1 MKKKIIPITKINL
14 YKDQL
19 PDFNSEDF
27 FHENFFDKNK
37 EIKKILIIKWGGMGD
52 IIQSTSVI
60 NEILIH
66 LKSKTIDVNTKS
78 QWKCFFENDNRIN
91 NVWSI
96 DFKKGWGDWSNINN
110 WIRKVKHEKYDL
122 IIDLQTNDRSRIL
135 LSILKILYNYPKYS
149 IGNHFVFPYSIKPKS
164 NINISQ
170 PFYRLKRTIL
180 SLGIE
185 SRTNKPTFIIP
196 CSSTNYINEIFK
208 KLKILKKDL
217 YIFIPGSSSKN
228 LLKRWGVKN
237 YIGLAKLLESKKNKV
252 ILVGGNEDIEDCN
265 NIAMSSKNIINLC
278 NELNLLDLVELF
290 KRAKYIIAN
299 DTGPT
304 HLTALT
310 STPVLQITG
319 PTDPAKVKPF
329 GKNIC
334 ALQAEINCKNC
345 YKKTCSHHSCMI
357 GIKPTNVYN
366 FIFNK
371 K

>member
-1 MKKKIIPITKINL
+1 MKKKIIPITKINF

-19 PDFNSEDF
+19 IDFDSENF
-27 FHENFFDKNK
+27 FQKNFFDKNK

-52 IIQSTSVI
+52 VIQSTSVI

-66 LKSKTIDVNTKS
+66 LKSKSIDINTKS
-78 QWKCFFENDNRIN
+78 QWKCFFENDKRIN
-91 NVWSI
+91 NIWCI
-96 DFKKGWGDWSNINN
+96 DFKKSWCNLFNIIN
-110 WIRKVKHEKYDL
+110 WIKKVKFEKYDL
-122 IIDLQTNDRSRIL
+122 IIDLQTNDRTKIL
-135 LSILKILYNYPKYS
+135 LSILKIFFNYPKYS
-149 IGNHFVFPYSIKPKS
+149 IGNHFVFPYSINSKS
-164 NINISQ
+164 DIKISQ

-180 SLGIE
+180 TLGIK
-185 SRTNKPTFIIP
+185 SPTNKPTFIIP
-196 CSSTNYINEIFK
+196 SRSTVYINEIFK
-208 KLKILKKDL
+208 EHKILKKDL
-217 YIFIPGSSSKN
+217 YIFIPGSSSNN

-237 YIGLAKLLESKKNKV
+237 YIGLAKLIESKKNKV
-252 ILVGGNEDIEDCN
+252 ILVGATDDIEDCN
-265 NIAMSSKNIINLC
+265 NIASSSKNIINLC
-278 NELNLLDLVELF
+278 NKLNLLDLVELF

-310 STPVLQITG
+310 STSVLQITG
-319 PTDPAKVKPF
+319 PTDPYRVKPF
-329 GKNIC
+329 GKNIF

-357 GIKPTNVYN
+357 GIKPIDVFN